1 MPARKPQT
9 LNKRHSTKDE
19 VEKRQEAEA
28 AMVPKTQLSR
38 KPPPLLRKHKHATE
52 TWNRLVPLYFETA
65 QTFVTA
71 FDADLVAKY
80 CLLEEECL
88 WLEGLRDGVYKQ
100 VMGLQKKLEKINFK
114 DVEAMKMYYSLS
126 EQYNALIARV
136 QGLDARLDGKRKLSH
151 DYAKSMYLTPRSRVG
166 VAPAEKPPA
175 EGADDFGSKFD

>member
-9 LNKRHSTKDE
+9 LNKRHATKDE
-19 VEKRQEAEA
+19 IADRAAAEA
-28 AMVPKTQLSR
+28 AMVPSTQLSR
-38 KPPPLLRKHKHATE
+38 KPPPLLQKHKHAGA
-52 TWNRLVPLYFETA
+52 TWDRLVSLYFETEHM
-65 QTFVTA
+65 FVTA
-71 FDADLVAKY
+71 FDTDLLAKY

-88 WLEGLRDGVYKQ
+88 WLEDLRSSVYKQ
-100 VMGLQKKLEKINFK
+100 AMSLQKKLEKINLR
-114 DVEAMKMYYSLS
+114 DVEQMKLYYSLS

-175 EGADDFGSKFD
+175 EADDGFGSKFD

>member
-9 LNKRHSTKDE
+9 LSKRHSTKDE
-19 VEKRQEAEA
+19 IAERAAAEA
-28 AMVPKTQLSR
+28 AMTPSTQLSL
-38 KPPPLLRKHKHATE
+38 KPPPLLQKHKHATA
-52 TWNRLVPLYFETA
+52 TWNRIVPLYFETEH
-65 QTFVTA
+65 TFVTA
-71 FDADLVAKY
+71 FDEDLVAKY

-88 WLEGLRDGVYKQ
+88 WLEDLRSGVYRQ
-100 VMGLQKKLEKINFK
+100 AMSLQKRMEKINFK
-114 DVEAMKMYYSLS
+114 DAEQMKLYYSLS

-175 EGADDFGSKFD
+175 EGDDDFGSKFD